1 MSRQMT
7 LSVGLSDHACFDNY
21 FTGDNAETIQAIKN
35 LIDERSGQLALFGPA
50 GSGKT
55 HLLYAAQKMSM
66 AAAQR
71 ATYFSISDE
80 HMLRQFGGFDDLG
93 ELVCVDNIEL
103 AAGNNRLE
111 RLLFNLIE
119 QTSQAGR
126 ALLTACG
133 RPLAECAF
141 LMADLVSRLQR
152 ATSYR
157 LHPLTDNQKAS
168 AMRLRARQR
177 GFALPEEVI
186 GYVMKRLPRDTAAL
200 FALLDRID
208 RISLS
213 EQRTVSIPLI
223 KMLEEKNG
231 KLGSE

>member
-21 FTGDNAETIQAIKN
+21 FSGDNAEAIQAIKN

-71 ATYFSISDE
+71 ATYFTMSDE
-80 HMLRQFGGFDDLG
+80 QMLLQFGGFDDLG

-103 AAGNNRLE
+103 AAGNNPLE

-126 ALLTACG
+126 ALLTACD

-141 LMADLVSRLQR
+141 LMAGPGEPFAKSYVLPVAPADRQPKGVSHAVAGQAAGFRPAGRGDWLRDEALAQGYGGPVCIAGPDRQGILV
-152 ATSYR
+152 
-157 LHPLTDNQKAS
+157 
-168 AMRLRARQR
+168 
-177 GFALPEEVI
+177 
-186 GYVMKRLPRDTAAL
+186 
-200 FALLDRID
+200 
-208 RISLS
+208 
-213 EQRTVSIPLI
+213 
-223 KMLEEKNG
+223 
-231 KLGSE
+231 